1 MHIVDAQVHIWAHQK
16 PIFAMHRP
24 LSTFSRDD
32 ILKGM
37 DEAGVD
43 AALLTPPSWDPNANE
58 LAVAAAQQH
67 PDRFAVLGRVEL
79 DRPDARA
86 LIATWK
92 QRPGMLGLRYT
103 FLRPDQKSWPTDG
116 TIDWLWPAAERAGL
130 PISMFASE
138 FLPVVARVAERYPG
152 LKLIVDHFA
161 RRIAERDGPG
171 WASLPELL
179 ALAKYPNVAVKATA
193 APDFSSEPYPYRN
206 IHGYIRQ
213 VYDAFGPDRMFW
225 GSDVT
230 RLPCTWR
237 QAVTMFTEELSWLST
252 RDKELIM
259 GDAVCAW
266 IGWNRP
272 RSAR

>member
-1 MHIVDAQVHIWAHQK
+1 MHIVDAQVHIWANQK

-24 LSTFSRDD
+24 LSTFSKDD
-32 ILKGM
+32 ILEGM

-43 AALLTPPSWDPNANE
+43 AALLTPPSWDPSANE

-116 TIDWLWPAAERAGL
+116 TIDWLWPAAERTGL

-161 RRIAERDGPG
+161 RRIDERDAPG

-237 QAVTMFTEELSWLST
+237 QAVTMFTEELPWLSP
-252 RDKELIM
+252 RDKERIM

-266 IGWNRP
+266 RGWNRP